1 MLKSRS
7 THDHSHHHYPTN
19 LSLKA
24 QRTRKKMAGY
34 APAAD
39 DTAALQRRL
48 DALESETHSLRAVL
62 TQRLRRENEALPT
75 GRGGDGRRAR
85 ERPRERADG
94 ARPRLREVPWARPA
108 RGGQESRAHDAVAR
122 RSRSPEPVHGRFRW
136 VRGDDDAKSL
146 ARLIVGAAMPD
157 AVVGFPVDLH
167 AKYEANVNTT
177 FKGVAIAARRC
188 LEDRDLYLA
197 CVPRFRDNRN
207 ELTASVYPL
216 TIRPPDPDGPG
227 VEVLTVARATDYHV
241 LAGAVAK
248 RARDNQTSRLRAIG
262 ADGHPGINWVCA
274 RPWRRS

>member
-85 ERPRERADG
+85 
-94 ARPRLREVPWARPA
+94 
-108 RGGQESRAHDAVAR
+108 
-122 RSRSPEPVHGRFRW
+122 
-136 VRGDDDAKSL
+136 
-146 ARLIVGAAMPD
+146 
-157 AVVGFPVDLH
+157 
-167 AKYEANVNTT
+167 
-177 FKGVAIAARRC
+177 
-188 LEDRDLYLA
+188 
-197 CVPRFRDNRN
+197 
-207 ELTASVYPL
+207 
-216 TIRPPDPDGPG
+216 
-227 VEVLTVARATDYHV
+227 
-241 LAGAVAK
+241 
-248 RARDNQTSRLRAIG
+248 
-262 ADGHPGINWVCA
+262 
-274 RPWRRS
+274 